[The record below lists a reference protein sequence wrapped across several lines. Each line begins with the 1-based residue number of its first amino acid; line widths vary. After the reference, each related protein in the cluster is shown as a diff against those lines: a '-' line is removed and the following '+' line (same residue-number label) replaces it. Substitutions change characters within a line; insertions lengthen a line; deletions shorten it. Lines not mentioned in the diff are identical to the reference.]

1 MPQQVLA
8 EVFPRHW
15 ADFCRNAP
23 LGELS
28 WGTTASMQARQ
39 PIGVP
44 SAHGG
49 ASSSYRAGSAK
60 AVYYGSAPQEQPPP
74 PRL

>member
-1 MPQQVLA
+1 MLA
-8 EVFPRHW
+8 EVFPRHY

-23 LGELS
+23 VGDMS
-28 WGTTASMQARQ
+28 WGTTASVQQRQ

-49 ASSSYRAGSAK
+49 ASSSYRAGSGK
-60 AVYYGSAPQEQPPP
+60 ALYYGQQQQPGSGS
-74 PRL
+74 